1 MEFIIHR
8 VNSINTLKKIPKN
21 FGTEIDIRS
30 NGSKLIL
37 NHEPFAKGDSFEN
50 YLENYNHGTIVLN
63 VKEAG
68 IEKNV
73 LSLVKKRSIKS
84 FFLLDVEMPY
94 MYKATKSGQK
104 NIAIRFS
111 EYEDISNTKYFINK
125 LKWVWIDTVTKLPID
140 KKNIKILSKFKNCIV
155 CPERWGRK
163 KDIKIYKKKLHKLK
177 FEPTAVMTSLNCV
190 NEWLKLS

>member
-1 MEFIIHR
+1 MEYIIHR
-8 VNSINTLKKIPKN
+8 VNKIKTLNKIPKN

-37 NHEPFAKGDSFEN
+37 NHEPFGKGDTFEN
-50 YLENYNHGTIVLN
+50 YLENYNHGTLVLN
-63 VKEAG
+63 IKEAG

-73 LSLVKKRSIKS
+73 LSLVMKRSIKS

-94 MYKATKSGQK
+94 MYKATKNGQR

-125 LKWVWIDTVTKLPID
+125 LKWVWIDTVTRLPVD
-140 KKNIKILSKFKNCIV
+140 KKNIKILSKFKSCLV

-163 KDIKIYKKKLHKLK
+163 KDIKIYKQKLQSLRFK
-177 FEPTAVMTSLNCV
+177 PTSVMTSLNCV
-190 NEWLKLS
+190 RHWLTLG

>member
-8 VNSINTLKKIPKN
+8 VNKIKKLIKIPKY

-37 NHEPFAKGDSFEN
+37 NHEPFTKGDSFED
-50 YLENYNHGTIVLN
+50 YLDNFNHGTLVLN
-63 VKEAG
+63 IKEAG

-94 MYKATKSGQK
+94 MYKATKNGQK
-104 NIAIRFS
+104 NIAVRFS

-125 LKWVWIDTVTKLPID
+125 LKWVWIDTVTKLPIN
-140 KKNIKILSKFKNCIV
+140 KKNIKILSKFNSCLV

-163 KDIKIYKKKLHKLK
+163 KDIKIYKRQLKSLK
-177 FEPTAVMTSLNCV
+177 FKPTSVMTSLNCV
-190 NEWLKLS
+190 NHWLSLS